1 MNIILKHND
10 INIKDLTIKKQI
22 NISDEFTNYP
32 IKYNN
37 YNLIIQTPIV
47 FLPFGINKFNNKSYI
62 DFSFINSKNDKTMK
76 EFKTKIININNHLKN
91 KFSSKRKFISNFKST
106 EYYPDR
112 LRLSF
117 SDDILIFNEA
127 KALITH
133 DHIKSKIYVK
143 LLISPQFLW
152 LTHGNNIDSYGCHD
166 KYGTYGIRWCILQMK
181 IYSKPILQTYSFI
194 EDEVNID
201 KYIKMMRCGVPK
213 QAVKNK
219 MALEKIDPTLLD
231 KFIPKTEDSQDSPN
245 NKPKPLIT
253 LPLNIQ
259 LKKTGDKAKDKDKD
273 NEEAKREAQPQKQEV
288 KSNGFRMTLDILKN
302 IKLKKVTEKRVPP
315 PFTHMNPFINI
326 DELQDIKRKI
336 LNE

>member
-1 MNIILKHND
+1 MNVILKHND

-37 YNLIIQTPIV
+37 SNLVIQTPIV
-47 FLPFGINKFNNKSYI
+47 FLPFGINKFNYKSYI

-76 EFKTKIININNHLKN
+76 DFKTKIININNHLKN
-91 KFSSKRKFISNFKST
+91 KFSSKRNFISNFKST

-127 KALITH
+127 KNLITH
-133 DHIKSKIYVK
+133 EHIKSKIYVK

-152 LTHGNNIDSYGCHD
+152 LTHD
-166 KYGTYGIRWCILQMK
+166 TYGIVWNILQMK

-201 KYIKMMRCGVPK
+201 KYIKMMRCGVPPP
-213 QAVKNK
+213 AIKNK
-219 MALEKIDPTLLD
+219 MALEKLDPTLLD
-231 KFIPKTEDSQDSPN
+231 KFLPKNESSQDPKN
-245 NKPKPLIT
+245 NLLAVPKIK
-253 LPLNIQ
+253 LPV
-259 LKKTGDKAKDKDKD
+259 KKIDKKKNNNSSKT
-273 NEEAKREAQPQKQEV
+273 KT
-288 KSNGFRMTLDILKN
+288 NGFRMTLDVLKT
-302 IKLKKVTEKRVPP
+302 IKLKKITEERVPP
-315 PFTHMNPFINI
+315 PFTHMNPFVNV
-326 DELQDIKRKI
+326 DELQAIKRKI
-336 LNE
+336 LND

>member
-1 MNIILKHND
+1 MNVILKHND

-22 NISDEFTNYP
+22 NISNEFTNYP

-37 YNLIIQTPIV
+37 SNLIIQTPIV

-152 LTHGNNIDSYGCHD
+152 LTHN
-166 KYGTYGIRWCILQMK
+166 TYGILWNIMQMK
-181 IYSKPILQTYSFI
+181 LYSKPMLETYSFI

-201 KYIKMMRCGVPK
+201 KYIKMMRCGVPA
-213 QAVKNK
+213 QAIKNK
-219 MALEKIDPTLLD
+219 MALEKLDPTLLD
-231 KFIPKTEDSQDSPN
+231 KFLPKNESSQDPKNKLLAVPKLILPIKKIDKKKSTEKPKTE
-245 NKPKPLIT
+245 T
-253 LPLNIQ
+253 
-259 LKKTGDKAKDKDKD
+259 
-273 NEEAKREAQPQKQEV
+273 
-288 KSNGFRMTLDILKN
+288 NGFRMTLDVLKT
-302 IKLKKVTEKRVPP
+302 IKLKKVTDERVPP

-326 DELQDIKRKI
+326 NELQDIKRKI